1 MQGFV
6 PMSGKRQSWEELR
19 KEARGIE
26 NQIDSKLV
34 QLSKLG
40 TDIGSSSTSN
50 ISPPSNSDK
59 APLLNGNSDDD
70 VESSMGSKEDRS
82 SPSYRF
88 KILSDETGKLL
99 QRLSDINDGLNEW
112 ANNGGGGASS
122 VAGQHT
128 LQRHRDILQDYRQEF
143 NKTRSNVASIIERH
157 DLLDSVHK
165 DISDYQRNMQGNQGS
180 TSNRRMELL
189 LKENEHARRSER
201 MIDDQINIAV
211 ESRETLMNQ
220 RVAFKAIQTKLNDIS
235 NRFPLINNLVQKINM
250 RKRRDTI
257 IMGSVIGLCLVF
269 LLWYWLG

>member
-1 MQGFV
+1 
-6 PMSGKRQSWEELR
+6 
-19 KEARGIE
+19 
-26 NQIDSKLV
+26 V

-40 TDIGSSSTSN
+40 TNIGTSASTSN
-50 ISPPSNSDK
+50 VSPPSTSDK
-59 APLLNGNSDDD
+59 SPLLNGNSDDD
-70 VESSMGSKEDRS
+70 ESLVGAPEDHS

-88 KILSDETGKLL
+88 KVLSDETGKLL

-112 ANNGGGGASS
+112 ANSGGGGPSS

-157 DLLDSVHK
+157 DLLDSVRK
-165 DISDYQRNMQGNQGS
+165 DITDYQRNMKGNQGS
-180 TSNRRMELL
+180 ASNRRMELL

-211 ESRETLMNQ
+211 ESRETLMSQ

-235 NRFPLINNLVQKINM
+235 NRFPLINNLVQKINL

-257 IMGSVIGLCLVF
+257 IMGSVIGLCLVI

>member
-1 MQGFV
+1 
-6 PMSGKRQSWEELR
+6 L
-19 KEARGIE
+19 E

-50 ISPPSNSDK
+50 VSPPSNSDK
-59 APLLNGNSDDD
+59 TPLLNANSDEDI
-70 VESSMGSKEDRS
+70 ESSAGTLEDRS
-82 SPSYRF
+82 SPAYRF
-88 KILSDETGKLL
+88 QILSDETGKLL

-112 ANNGGGGASS
+112 ANSGGGGPSS

-157 DLLDSVHK
+157 DLLDSVRK
-165 DISDYQRNMQGNQGS
+165 DITDYQRNMKGTQGNA
-180 TSNRRMELL
+180 SNRRMEIL

-201 MIDDQINIAV
+201 MIDEQINIAV

-235 NRFPLINNLVQKINM
+235 NRFPMINNLVQKINM

-257 IMGSVIGLCLVF
+257 IMGSVIGLCFVF

>member
-6 PMSGKRQSWEELR
+6 PISGKRQSWEELR

-50 ISPPSNSDK
+50 VSPPSNSDK
-59 APLLNGNSDDD
+59 TPLLNANSDEDI
-70 VESSMGSKEDRS
+70 ESSAGTLEDRS
-82 SPSYRF
+82 SPAYRF
-88 KILSDETGKLL
+88 QILSDETGKLL

-112 ANNGGGGASS
+112 ANSGGGGPSS

-157 DLLDSVHK
+157 DLLDSVRK
-165 DISDYQRNMQGNQGS
+165 DITDYQRNMKGTQGNA
-180 TSNRRMELL
+180 SNRRMEIL

-201 MIDDQINIAV
+201 MIDEQINIAV

-235 NRFPLINNLVQKINM
+235 NRFPMINNLVQKINM

-257 IMGSVIGLCLVF
+257 IMGSVIGLCFVF

>member
-6 PMSGKRQSWEELR
+6 PISGKRQSWEELR

-50 ISPPSNSDK
+50 VSPPSNSDK
-59 APLLNGNSDDD
+59 TPLLNANSDEDI
-70 VESSMGSKEDRS
+70 ESSAGTLEDRS
-82 SPSYRF
+82 SPAYRF
-88 KILSDETGKLL
+88 QILSDETGKLL
-99 QRLSDINDGLNEW
+99 QRLSNINDGLNEW
-112 ANNGGGGASS
+112 ANSGGGGPSS

-157 DLLDSVHK
+157 DLLDSVRK
-165 DISDYQRNMQGNQGS
+165 DITDYQRNMKGTQGNA
-180 TSNRRMELL
+180 SNRRMEIL

-201 MIDDQINIAV
+201 MIDEQINIAV

-220 RVAFKAIQTKLNDIS
+220 RVAFKAIQTKLNDLS
-235 NRFPLINNLVQKINM
+235 NRFPMINNLVQKINM

-257 IMGSVIGLCLVF
+257 IMGSVIGLCFVF

>member
-6 PMSGKRQSWEELR
+6 PISGKRQSWEELR

-50 ISPPSNSDK
+50 VSPPSNSDK
-59 APLLNGNSDDD
+59 TPLLNANSDEDI
-70 VESSMGSKEDRS
+70 ESSAGTSEDRS
-82 SPSYRF
+82 SPAYRF
-88 KILSDETGKLL
+88 QILSDETGKLL

-112 ANNGGGGASS
+112 ANSGGGGPSS

-157 DLLDSVHK
+157 DLLDSVRK
-165 DISDYQRNMQGNQGS
+165 DITDYQRNMKGTQGNA
-180 TSNRRMELL
+180 SNRRMEIL

-201 MIDDQINIAV
+201 MIDEQINIAV

-235 NRFPLINNLVQKINM
+235 NRFPMINNLVQKINM

-257 IMGSVIGLCLVF
+257 IMGSVIGLCFVF

>member
-26 NQIDSKLV
+26 NQIDTKLV

-40 TDIGSSSTSN
+40 TDIGSATSSN
-50 ISPPSNSDK
+50 ASPPSNSDK
-59 APLLNGNSDDD
+59 APLLNGDSDDI
-70 VESSMGSKEDRS
+70 ESSAGAMEDRS
-82 SPSYRF
+82 STSYRF

-112 ANNGGGGASS
+112 ANSGGGGPSS

-157 DLLDSVHK
+157 DLLDSVRK
-165 DISDYQRNMQGNQGS
+165 EICKEIKVMQ
-180 TSNRRMELL
+180 
-189 LKENEHARRSER
+189 
-201 MIDDQINIAV
+201 
-211 ESRETLMNQ
+211 
-220 RVAFKAIQTKLNDIS
+220 
-235 NRFPLINNLVQKINM
+235 
-250 RKRRDTI
+250 
-257 IMGSVIGLCLVF
+257 VIEEWSYC
-269 LLWYWLG
+269 

>member
-26 NQIDSKLV
+26 NQIDTKLV

-40 TDIGSSSTSN
+40 TDIGSATSSN
-50 ISPPSNSDK
+50 ASPPSNSDK
-59 APLLNGNSDDD
+59 APLLNGDSDDI
-70 VESSMGSKEDRS
+70 ESSAGAMEDRS
-82 SPSYRF
+82 STSYRF

-112 ANNGGGGASS
+112 ANSGGGGPSS

-157 DLLDSVHK
+157 DLLDSVRK
-165 DISDYQRNMQGNQGS
+165 DITDYQRNMQGNQGNA
-180 TSNRRMELL
+180 SNRRMELL